1 MSDLQRKL
9 SDLRRGYEDVERE
22 CAAGVEKVATVAK
35 AVQGAEK
42 ERRTVMVVDDEP
54 MILESLA
61 ALLGKEF
68 AVTRACCAAQGLE
81 LLGEHGVDLVIS
93 DNRMPGMGGCE
104 FLSLVRDLSPTTI
117 RFLMTGYPDL
127 EIMAAIEKGVIAK
140 YLPKPWC
147 NKGLKK
153 AVSEALDL
161 QALKAKDRDG
171 RLEARVQM
179 ARVLEELEN
188 VKRRY

>member
-1 MSDLQRKL
+1 MSNLQRKL
-9 SDLRRGYEDVERE
+9 SDLRRGYGEVERE
-22 CAAGVEKVATVAK
+22 GVAGVEKAAK
-35 AVQGAEK
+35 AVKEAEK

-54 MILESLA
+54 MILESLVM
-61 ALLGKEF
+61 LLGKEF
-68 AVTRACCAAQGLE
+68 AVIMACCAAEGLE
-81 LLGEHGVDLVIS
+81 RLRGQGVDLVIS

-104 FLSLVRDLSPTTI
+104 FLSRVREISPSTI

-153 AVSEALDL
+153 AVSEALEL

-188 VKRRY
+188 GKRRY

>member
-1 MSDLQRKL
+1 MRNLQRKL
-9 SDLRRGYEDVERE
+9 SDLRHVYYEEVERE
-22 CAAGVEKVATVAK
+22 GVVGIEKGAK
-35 AVQGAEK
+35 AVKGAEK

-61 ALLGKEF
+61 MLLGKEF
-68 AVTRACCAAQGLE
+68 AVTRACCAAEGLE
-81 LLGEHGVDLVIS
+81 QIRERGVDLVIS

-104 FLSLVRDLSPTTI
+104 FLSLVRELSPSTI

-161 QALKAKDRDG
+161 QALKAQDRDG
-171 RLEARVQM
+171 RFETRVQM
-179 ARVLEELEN
+179 AKVLEELEN
-188 VKRRY
+188 VKRRD

>member
-1 MSDLQRKL
+1 MSNLQRVL
-9 SDLRRGYEDVERE
+9 SDLRRGYEE
-22 CAAGVEKVATVAK
+22 AAGEGVIVAEKAAQ
-35 AVQGAEK
+35 AVKGAEA

-61 ALLGKEF
+61 ALLGKQF
-68 AVTRACCAAQGLE
+68 AVTKASCAADGLE
-81 LLGEHGVDLVIS
+81 RLRVQGADLVIS

-104 FLSLVRDLSPTTI
+104 FLSRVREISPSTI

-127 EIMAAIEKGVIAK
+127 EIMAAIEKGVIAR

-161 QALKAKDRDG
+161 QALKARDRDS
-171 RLEARVQM
+171 RLETRAQM
-179 ARVLEELEN
+179 AKVLEELEN